1 MTTYHAVPEDEPCY
15 IISVAARMVGIH
27 AQTLRYYERVGV
39 IMPSRSRGRTRLYSP
54 RDVER
59 VRRMKGLMDELGV
72 NAAGAGVILKL
83 MERVAGLEQQMQGL
97 TSELEELRSGPGEA

>member
-39 IMPSRSRGRTRLYSP
+39 IMPSRSQGRTRLYSP
-54 RDVER
+54 RDIER
-59 VRRMKGLMDELGV
+59 VRRMKSLMDELGV

-83 MERVAGLEQQMQGL
+83 MERVVGLEQKVQGL
-97 TSELEELRSGPGEA
+97 TSELEELRSGSGEA